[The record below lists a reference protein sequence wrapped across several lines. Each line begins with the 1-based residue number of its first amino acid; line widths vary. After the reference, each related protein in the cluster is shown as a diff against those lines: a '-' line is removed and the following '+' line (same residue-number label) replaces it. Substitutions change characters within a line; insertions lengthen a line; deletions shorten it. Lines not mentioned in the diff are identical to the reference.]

1 MKVYTNTPLTTEE
14 MMELSPTNDAL
25 IVLGDYRCRYM
36 AASPGQEI
44 EVDYTYYDPKHV
56 ALVQE
61 LADKVKEVCKAV
73 EAAGMVGYR

>member
-1 MKVYTNTPLTTEE
+1 MKVYTNTPLTMEE

-44 EVDYTYYDPKHV
+44 EVDYTYYDP
-56 ALVQE
+56 E
-61 LADKVKEVCKAV
+61 TRLAFGLRKVNKPEYQHLAFRI
-73 EAAGMVGYR
+73 E

>member
-44 EVDYTYYDPKHV
+44 EVDYTYYDPETRFAFGLRKV
-56 ALVQE
+56 NKPWYQY
-61 LADKVKEVCKAV
+61 LAFRIE
-73 EAAGMVGYR
+73 